1 MDEKLAAVDENL
13 RGAEAHRYVSEIEV
27 GWQNSKL
34 TCTCHDMCI
43 LFRFIL
49 DKMVRAVTDGRAGS
63 KMPGK
68 VESYVAYL
76 DLCYIVGANA
86 SDSHRSGD
94 DVEGG
99 EGAAGEE
106 KEEAPE
112 SEEDQGH
119 NLTESYQTLKC
130 CAVT

>member
-1 MDEKLAAVDENL
+1 
-13 RGAEAHRYVSEIEV
+13 
-27 GWQNSKL
+27 
-34 TCTCHDMCI
+34 MCI

-94 DVEGG
+94 DYEGG
-99 EGAAGEE
+99 EGETGEE
-106 KEEAPE
+106 KEREEAPE

-119 NLTESYQTLKC
+119 NSTESYQTLKC
-130 CAVT
+130 CAVA

>member
-1 MDEKLAAVDENL
+1 
-13 RGAEAHRYVSEIEV
+13 
-27 GWQNSKL
+27 
-34 TCTCHDMCI
+34 MCI
-43 LFRFIL
+43 IFRFIL

-86 SDSHRSGD
+86 SDSHRSGE

-99 EGAAGEE
+99 EGAAGVRVHRSILSRSGCTPPCR
-106 KEEAPE
+106 A
-112 SEEDQGH
+112 
-119 NLTESYQTLKC
+119 SYRSRAFLS
-130 CAVT
+130 AD

>member
-1 MDEKLAAVDENL
+1 MWIV
-13 RGAEAHRYVSEIEV
+13 
-27 GWQNSKL
+27 
-34 TCTCHDMCI
+34 
-43 LFRFIL
+43 FRFIL

-86 SDSHRSGD
+86 SDSHRSGE

-106 KEEAPE
+106 REEAPE
-112 SEEDQGH
+112 SEEEQGLYSTETQQTFKEQCA
-119 NLTESYQTLKC
+119 LTSMRSLLRLNWNGQLG
-130 CAVT
+130 

>member
-13 RGAEAHRYVSEIEV
+13 RTAEAHRFVSAV
-27 GWQNSKL
+27 KGRAQAYSKL
-34 TCTCHDMCI
+34 ACTCHDMCI
-43 LFRFIL
+43 IFRFIL

-86 SDSHRSGD
+86 SDSHRSGE

-106 KEEAPE
+106 REEAPE
-112 SEEDQGH
+112 SEEEQG
-119 NLTESYQTLKC
+119 LYSTETQ
-130 CAVT
+130 

>member
-1 MDEKLAAVDENL
+1 MWIV
-13 RGAEAHRYVSEIEV
+13 
-27 GWQNSKL
+27 
-34 TCTCHDMCI
+34 
-43 LFRFIL
+43 FRFIL

-86 SDSHRSGD
+86 SDSHRSGE

-106 KEEAPE
+106 REEAPE
-112 SEEDQGH
+112 SEEEQGLYSTKTQQTFKEQCA
-119 NLTESYQTLKC
+119 LTSMRSLLRLNWNGQLG
-130 CAVT
+130 

>member
-1 MDEKLAAVDENL
+1 
-13 RGAEAHRYVSEIEV
+13 
-27 GWQNSKL
+27 
-34 TCTCHDMCI
+34 MCI
-43 LFRFIL
+43 QSRFIL

-106 KEEAPE
+106 KEREDAPE
-112 SEEDQGH
+112 SEEDQGPYSSE
-119 NLTESYQTLKC
+119 TQQTF
-130 CAVT
+130 